1 MKSAPHARPND
12 QATDTPRR
20 ICVVGAGTRFLSG
33 ISYYT
38 QVLANE
44 LSRSYDVSVILMRQL
59 LPTRL
64 YPGRA
69 RVGVELVRP
78 TYAPGMRV
86 FDGVDW
92 YWMPSLVRALAFLV
106 RERPEVVVLQWW
118 TGTVLHSYT
127 ALAAMARLL
136 GMRVVIEFHEVL
148 DPAEASQPLVQR
160 YVRAISPALLHLTAG
175 FVVHSEYDRGILEEH
190 YKLGERPVALIPHGP
205 YNQYV
210 GTATGAAQGYAGA
223 TASVTQGEEHAAVCR
238 LLFFGTIR
246 PFKGLEDLLTAFDAL
261 SPAEAARYR
270 LTVVGETWEGWTLPE
285 ELIARSPH
293 RARITFINRYV
304 HDDEVGDFFAAADV
318 VVLPYH
324 RSSASGPLQIAMST
338 GLPVIV
344 TAVGGL
350 REAVSGYA
358 GAITIP
364 PKDPE
369 ALRAALPRAAAL
381 RGQRF
386 ADPHSW
392 TRTVQ
397 RYDALFAQ
405 LGRRKQA
412 IEGQSA

>member
-1 MKSAPHARPND
+1 
-12 QATDTPRR
+12 
-20 ICVVGAGTRFLSG
+20 
-33 ISYYT
+33 
-38 QVLANE
+38 
-44 LSRSYDVSVILMRQL
+44 
-59 LPTRL
+59 
-64 YPGRA
+64 
-69 RVGVELVRP
+69 
-78 TYAPGMRV
+78 
-86 FDGVDW
+86 
-92 YWMPSLVRALAFLV
+92 
-106 RERPEVVVLQWW
+106 
-118 TGTVLHSYT
+118 
-127 ALAAMARLL
+127 
-136 GMRVVIEFHEVL
+136 
-148 DPAEASQPLVQR
+148 
-160 YVRAISPALLHLTAG
+160 
-175 FVVHSEYDRGILEEH
+175 
-190 YKLGERPVALIPHGP
+190 
-205 YNQYV
+205 
-210 GTATGAAQGYAGA
+210 
-223 TASVTQGEEHAAVCR
+223 
-238 LLFFGTIR
+238 
-246 PFKGLEDLLTAFDAL
+246 
-261 SPAEAARYR
+261 
-270 LTVVGETWEGWTLPE
+270 VVGETWEGWTLPE

>member
-1 MKSAPHARPND
+1 MIRAQHARTTD
-12 QATDTPRR
+12 QTAEDPRR
-20 ICVVGAGTRFLSG
+20 VCVVGAGTRFLSG

-44 LSRSYDVSVILMRQL
+44 LARSHDVSVILMRQL

-78 TYAPGMRV
+78 AYAPGMRV

-92 YWMPSLVRALAFLV
+92 YWIPSLARALAFLV
-106 RERPEVVVLQWW
+106 RERPEVLVLQWW
-118 TGTVLHSYT
+118 TGTVLHSYA
-127 ALAAMARLL
+127 ALAALARLL
-136 GMRVVIEFHEVL
+136 GVRVVIEFHEVL

-160 YVRAISPALLHLTAG
+160 YVQAISPALLHLTAG
-175 FVVHSEYDRGILEEH
+175 FVVHSEYDRALLAEH
-190 YKLGERPVALIPHGP
+190 YKLGDRPVALIPHGP

-210 GTATGAAQGYAGA
+210 GAGAAP
-223 TASVTQGEEHAAVCR
+223 AAERSGVCR

-261 SPAEAARYR
+261 SPDEAARYQ

-293 RARITFINRYV
+293 RDRITFTNRYV

-392 TRTVQ
+392 ERTVQ

-405 LGRRKQA
+405 IGRRKQA

>member
-1 MKSAPHARPND
+1 MKSAEHVRSLDPGM
-12 QATDTPRR
+12 DTPRR

-44 LSRSYDVSVILMRQL
+44 LARSHDVSVILMRQL

-92 YWMPSLVRALAFLV
+92 YWIPSLARALAFLV
-106 RERPEVVVLQWW
+106 RERPEVLVLQWW

-127 ALAAMARLL
+127 ALAAMARVL

-148 DPAEASQPLVQR
+148 DPAEASQPMVQR
-160 YVRAISPALLHLTAG
+160 YVRAISPALLQLTAG
-175 FVVHSEYDRGILEEH
+175 FVVHSEYDREILEEQ

-210 GTATGAAQGYAGA
+210 GAASAAARQ
-223 TASVTQGEEHAAVCR
+223 EEHATVCR

-246 PFKGLEDLLTAFDAL
+246 PFKGLEDLLAAFDAL
-261 SPAEAARYR
+261 TSEEAARYQ

-293 RARITFINRYV
+293 RERITFINRYV
-304 HDDEVGDFFAAADV
+304 HDDEVGGFFAAADV

-350 REAVSGYA
+350 REAVSGYQ

-364 PKDPE
+364 PKDPQ

-392 TRTVQ
+392 GRTVQ
-397 RYDALFAQ
+397 RYDALFAR
-405 LGRRKQA
+405 LGRRKQV

>member
-1 MKSAPHARPND
+1 MKSAQHARLD
-12 QATDTPRR
+12 EHTTDALRR
-20 ICVVGAGTRFLSG
+20 VCVVGAGTRFLSG

-44 LSRSYDVSVILMRQL
+44 LARTHDVSVILMRQL

-78 TYAPGMRV
+78 AYAPSMRV

-92 YWMPSLVRALAFLV
+92 YWLPSLARALAFLV
-106 RERPEVVVLQWW
+106 RERPEVLVLQWW

-127 ALAAMARLL
+127 ALATMARVL
-136 GMRVVIEFHEVL
+136 GIRIVIEFHEVL
-148 DPAEASQPLVQR
+148 DPAEASQPLVRR
-160 YVRAISPALLHLTAG
+160 YVRAISPALLHLTDG
-175 FVVHSEYDRGILEEH
+175 FVVHSEYDQEILEEQ
-190 YKLGERPVALIPHGP
+190 YELGERPIALIPHGP

-210 GTATGAAQGYAGA
+210 GMVTGAAQEAEQSA
-223 TASVTQGEEHAAVCR
+223 LCR

-261 SPAEAARYR
+261 SPDEAAGYR

-285 ELIARSPH
+285 EMIARSLY
-293 RARITFINRYV
+293 RERITFINRYV
-304 HDDEVGDFFAAADV
+304 HDNEVGDFFATADV

-350 REAVSGYA
+350 REAVSGYT

-369 ALRAALPRAAAL
+369 ALREALPRAAAMC
-381 RGQRF
+381 GQRF

-392 TRTVQ
+392 QRTVQ
-397 RYDALFAQ
+397 RYNTLFAALTQ
-405 LGRRKQA
+405 R
-412 IEGQSA
+412 SAGSQKDD

>member
-1 MKSAPHARPND
+1 MKNAHDARAHSLP
-12 QATDTPRR
+12 TDTLRR
-20 ICVVGAGTRFLSG
+20 VCVVGAGTRFLSG

-44 LSRSYDVSVILMRQL
+44 LSRSHDVSVILMRQL

-69 RVGVELVRP
+69 RVGVELIRP

-92 YWMPSLVRALAFLV
+92 YWIPSLARALAFLV
-106 RERPEVVVLQWW
+106 RERPEVLVLQWW

-136 GMRVVIEFHEVL
+136 DIRVVIEFHEVL
-148 DPAEASQPLVQR
+148 DSAEASQPMVQR
-160 YVRAISPALLHLTAG
+160 YVRAISPALLRLTDG
-175 FVVHSEYDRGILEEH
+175 FVVHSEFDREILNEH
-190 YKLGERPVALIPHGP
+190 YSLGERPVSLIPHGP

-210 GTATGAAQGYAGA
+210 ATTTSALGAEQPAI
-223 TASVTQGEEHAAVCR
+223 CR

-261 SPAEAARYR
+261 SPEEAAHYH

-285 ELIARSPH
+285 EMIARSLY
-293 RARITFINRYV
+293 RDRIRFTNRYV

-364 PKDPE
+364 PQDPE

-392 TRTVQ
+392 ERTVQ
-397 RYDALFAQ
+397 RYDTLFGL
-405 LGRRKQA
+405 LGRQKRA
-412 IEGQSA
+412 LEGQSA

>member
-1 MKSAPHARPND
+1 MNMTRATYTRPD
-12 QATDTPRR
+12 ETATDTPRR

-44 LSRSYDVSVILMRQL
+44 LARSHDVSVILMRQL

-78 TYAPGMRV
+78 TYASGMRV

-92 YWMPSLVRALAFLV
+92 YWMPSLARALAFLI
-106 RERPEVVVLQWW
+106 RERPEVLVLQWW

-127 ALAAMARLL
+127 ALATMARLL
-136 GMRVVIEFHEVL
+136 GIRVIIEFHEVL
-148 DPAEASQPLVQR
+148 DPAEASQPMVQR
-160 YVRAISPALLHLTAG
+160 YVRAISPALLRLTAG
-175 FVVHSEYDRGILEEH
+175 FVVHSEFDREILEEQ
-190 YKLGERPVALIPHGP
+190 YKLGDRPIALIPHGP

-210 GTATGAAQGYAGA
+210 GATTAATGQDE
-223 TASVTQGEEHAAVCR
+223 ASGLCR

-261 SPAEAARYR
+261 APEDAARYH

-285 ELIARSPH
+285 AMIARSPY
-293 RARITFINRYV
+293 RERITFINRYV
-304 HDDEVGDFFAAADV
+304 HDDEVGDFFAEADV

-324 RSSASGPLQIAMST
+324 RSSASGPLQIAMSS

-350 REAVSGYA
+350 REAVRNYQ
-358 GAITIP
+358 GAITIRP
-364 PKDPE
+364 QAPE
-369 ALRAALPRAAAL
+369 ALREALPRAATL

-392 TRTVQ
+392 ERTVR
-397 RYDALFAQ
+397 RYDALFAA
-405 LGRRKQA
+405 LGPHKQA

>member
-1 MKSAPHARPND
+1 MIRAQHART
-12 QATDTPRR
+12 TDRTAEHARR
-20 ICVVGAGTRFLSG
+20 VCVVGAGTRFLSG

-44 LSRSYDVSVILMRQL
+44 LARSHDVSVILMRQL

-78 TYAPGMRV
+78 VYAPGMRV

-92 YWMPSLVRALAFLV
+92 YWIPSLARALAFLV
-106 RERPEVVVLQWW
+106 RERPEVLVLQWW

-136 GMRVVIEFHEVL
+136 GVHVVIEFHEVL

-160 YVRAISPALLHLTAG
+160 YVQAISPALLRLTAG
-175 FVVHSEYDRGILEEH
+175 FVVHSEYDRALLEEH
-190 YKLGERPVALIPHGP
+190 YKLGDRPVALIPHGP

-210 GTATGAAQGYAGA
+210 GTGMGAAP
-223 TASVTQGEEHAAVCR
+223 AAEGSGVCR

-261 SPAEAARYR
+261 SPDEAARYQ

-285 ELIARSPH
+285 EMIARSPH
-293 RARITFINRYV
+293 RDRITFTNRYV

-392 TRTVQ
+392 ERTVQ
-397 RYDALFAQ
+397 RYDALFTQ
-405 LGRRKQA
+405 IGRRKQA